1 MLLKLLLAWLQR
13 TLNLFAWRIDF
24 SSFVIYTAYLCMEF
38 LCITTYGNFAA
49 KEHFSLCCPFSCSVW
64 PSLLAKQYLHV
75 ILRVMR
81 GIGCKYS
88 ERELPKFFDCLDI
101 IWYGWNIFA
110 YFFKVK
116 GTQRKMSGY
125 CTLLHILLQ
134 FKWTIRIYPK
144 DIKNIIWYKNLLQ
157 NNL

>member
-110 YFFKVK
+110 DFFNVK
-116 GTQRKMSGY
+116 GTQRNGY
-125 CTLLHILLQ
+125 GTLLHILLP

>member
-110 YFFKVK
+110 DFYSMLRALNAIWVVMVLCCIYYYNLNGRLEF
-116 GTQRKMSGY
+116 
-125 CTLLHILLQ
+125 TLR
-134 FKWTIRIYPK
+134 T
-144 DIKNIIWYKNLLQ
+144 
-157 NNL
+157 